1 MAKIIKLIYTE
12 ERTGLGVEGDPVR
25 KCPQLWT
32 LDGKLVASYD
42 FNDVKEMTFNPEGL
56 KE

>member
-12 ERTGLGVEGDPVR
+12 ERVGLGGDNDPVR

-32 LDGKLVASYD
+32 LDGKLLAEADSD
-42 FNDVKEMTFNPEGL
+42 IDVSKFYIENLEP
-56 KE
+56 

>member
-12 ERTGLGVEGDPVR
+12 EKVGLGIEGDPVR

-32 LDGKLVASYD
+32 LDGKLVSHHDPEKKYTD
-42 FNDVKEMTFNPEGL
+42 FHQENL
-56 KE
+56 RQ